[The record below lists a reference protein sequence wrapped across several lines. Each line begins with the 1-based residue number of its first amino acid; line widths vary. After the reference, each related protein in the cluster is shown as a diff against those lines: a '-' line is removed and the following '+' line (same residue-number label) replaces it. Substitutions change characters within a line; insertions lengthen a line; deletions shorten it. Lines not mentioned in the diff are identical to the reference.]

1 MLLLFTDILKRTDKS
16 NPDYSALEASIS
28 CIKKVMTYINEDKR
42 KTERQL
48 AIFDI
53 FNEIDNCPPHLVSS
67 HRSFISKCDV
77 MEVTEGLS
85 GRGDHLVL
93 FLFTDTLEICKKRSK
108 AFNSLK
114 SPNTINGLQSSKLN
128 QGKPYKHIKMLSLS
142 AIRKVVD
149 IRESEGK
156 NKFICAYKRLCY
168 NYLIFLG
175 YHKLFALVVRGTQEL
190 KEKFFS
196 FIITDEEI
204 NKTSYLQTL
213 CRQMALAVRVADA
226 VCI

>member
-1 MLLLFTDILKRTDKS
+1 MLLFLIDILKHTDKS

-53 FNEIDNCPPHLVSS
+53 FNEIDNCPAHLVSS

-77 MEVTEGLS
+77 IEDFGTESLS

-114 SPNTINGLQSSKLN
+114 SPNTINGLQSIKLS

-142 AIRKVVD
+142 TIRKVVD
-149 IRESEGK
+149 MRE
-156 NKFICAYKRLCY
+156 ND
-168 NYLIFLG
+168 
-175 YHKLFALVVRGTQEL
+175 GT
-190 KEKFFS
+190 
-196 FIITDEEI
+196 
-204 NKTSYLQTL
+204 
-213 CRQMALAVRVADA
+213 
-226 VCI
+226 

>member
-1 MLLLFTDILKRTDKS
+1 MLRVYFYKFLDASRMLLFLTDILKHTDKS

-53 FNEIDNCPPHLVSS
+53 FNEIDNCPAHLVSS

-77 MEVTEGLS
+77 MEVLSGSSSTEGLS

-114 SPNTINGLQSSKLN
+114 SPNTINGLQSIKLS

-142 AIRKVVD
+142 TIRKVVD
-149 IRESEGK
+149 IRE
-156 NKFICAYKRLCY
+156 
-168 NYLIFLG
+168 
-175 YHKLFALVVRGTQEL
+175 
-190 KEKFFS
+190 
-196 FIITDEEI
+196 TDG
-204 NKTSYLQTL
+204 
-213 CRQMALAVRVADA
+213 M
-226 VCI
+226 

>member
-1 MLLLFTDILKRTDKS
+1 
-16 NPDYSALEASIS
+16 
-28 CIKKVMTYINEDKR
+28 MTYINEDKR

-114 SPNTINGLQSSKLN
+114 SPNTINGLQSTKLS

-142 AIRKVVD
+142 TIRKVVD
-149 IRESEGK
+149 IRETDGTSKILLCVKRVFFFFLYK
-156 NKFICAYKRLCY
+156 NY
-168 NYLIFLG
+168 
-175 YHKLFALVVRGTQEL
+175 
-190 KEKFFS
+190 S
-196 FIITDEEI
+196 
-204 NKTSYLQTL
+204 
-213 CRQMALAVRVADA
+213 
-226 VCI
+226 